1 MIVLVTIQFE
11 KLSQI
16 STLLGSIAVLFG
28 FIVLMLRMEKN
39 SLFGAYVVAFRK
51 SFINTM
57 KTLPFIVLLFIGF
70 IFSFKMRSNNGVSLI
85 ANSEAKYLDYM
96 SVAKM
101 TNMIIGGYELREMG
115 LDKAG
120 FTNELA
126 NFLIYFIFLILMTII
141 SVNLLTGI
149 AIGELESALKE
160 AQIFNIQQRISY
172 TLRIQKI
179 IYGFERTFK
188 GIFKGCKKQNFY
200 SGLMVFKNDGE
211 KESKSKISCTKKL
224 LHWFR
229 KNTEPGIE
237 FLETNDKDISE
248 YFNEAEYNARV
259 TRDYVFT
266 KLNENEYR
274 LINISDNIETHRIE
288 QMKKINDIDLSVA
301 KNERQ
306 LSDINERFVDLTKKV
321 NNLEEKLGQI
331 FLLLEK
337 ISKK

>member
-1 MIVLVTIQFE
+1 
-11 KLSQI
+11 
-16 STLLGSIAVLFG
+16 
-28 FIVLMLRMEKN
+28 
-39 SLFGAYVVAFRK
+39 
-51 SFINTM
+51 
-57 KTLPFIVLLFIGF
+57 
-70 IFSFKMRSNNGVSLI
+70 
-85 ANSEAKYLDYM
+85 
-96 SVAKM
+96 
-101 TNMIIGGYELREMG
+101 
-115 LDKAG
+115 
-120 FTNELA
+120 
-126 NFLIYFIFLILMTII
+126 MTII

-149 AIGELESALKE
+149 AIGELESVLKE
-160 AQIFNIQQRISY
+160 AEIFNIQQRISY

-179 IYGFERTFK
+179 LFGFEQKFMR
-188 GIFKGCKKQNFY
+188 IFKCCKNQNIY
-200 SGLMVFKNDGE
+200 NRLMIYKNDGE
-211 KESKSKISCTKKL
+211 KNTKTKISCTKKL
-224 LHWFR
+224 LQWFK
-229 KNTEPGIE
+229 KNAEPEIE
-237 FLETNDKDISE
+237 FLETNDKDMSE